1 MHSAD
6 SPAAGAFRLAAG
18 YATAA
23 TVWIL
28 LSDQL
33 MLRVFGT
40 DPATLSRFGV
50 LKGCAFV
57 GVTSVV
63 LYALL
68 RRLLGRADALH
79 ARQRESQNLLEAI
92 CESLP
97 DGVVAKDLAGRY
109 LVCNRAAAELL
120 GRSSEAVVGEDDAA
134 LFGPQRA
141 AELRA
146 ADTRIV
152 EEDITLVQE
161 ETSEHPEVALI
172 TQVTRGPLRDASG
185 TVFGTFGL
193 MRDITELRSA
203 VSELELHR
211 SRLEELV
218 ALRSAELGAAE
229 QRLRMVI
236 ESTAEGLIVLDAMGV
251 IRMVNPATTELLGY
265 APEELLGRNVHAAIH
280 HSLIDGGPKAT
291 EGCALMSAIR
301 HGQKCELLNDSF
313 WHRDGHAVPVAAAS
327 NPILVDGRVSGAV
340 LSFFDITE
348 RQKVEQAREE
358 ARAAAEQLART
369 KSEFLANMSHE
380 IRTPLNGVLGFAQ
393 IGLRDNAGN
402 EAVRRT
408 FAHILDSGK
417 LLLTIINDIL
427 DFSKIEAGKL
437 AIEAVPVDP
446 HALVDQAVA
455 TVRDAAAAKGL
466 ALEAETA
473 ADLPAA
479 CLGDPVRIMQVLLN
493 LLSNA
498 VKFTP
503 AGRVRVHAAREG
515 AALVFS
521 VIDSGIGIAA
531 TDIERLFEPFEQAD
545 GSTTRR
551 FGGTGLGLTISRR
564 LSEMMGGSLSVQ
576 SEPGQGS
583 RFELRVPL
591 RETALPVAHR
601 QPQEVARGPRLA
613 GTRVLAAEDNEVNG
627 LVLEDFLRQEGAQ
640 VTMVGNGRLAVD
652 AVARAPGAFD
662 VVLMDVQMP
671 ELDGLAAT
679 RQLRELAPR
688 LPVIGQTAHALKEEH
703 DKCLAAGMVAT
714 VTKPI
719 DIDVL
724 VSQVLQQVHRPGGL
738 ATGAAAGEADTA
750 SGETGLIDWHALL
763 ARFAHRAGFVERLL
777 ALALKNT
784 VGKPAQL
791 RALADQRD
799 FAGIDALAH
808 DCKGIA
814 GNLAA
819 DGLEDLARRT
829 MNLARA
835 GENGALAL
843 ARQLADALDGL
854 AAALARDRP
863 APVPV
868 RETGPHP

>member
-1 MHSAD
+1 M
-6 SPAAGAFRLAAG
+6 
-18 YATAA
+18 
-23 TVWIL
+23 
-28 LSDQL
+28 
-33 MLRVFGT
+33 
-40 DPATLSRFGV
+40 
-50 LKGCAFV
+50 
-57 GVTSVV
+57 TSVV

-79 ARQRESQNLLEAI
+79 AGQRESENLLKAI
-92 CESLP
+92 CESVP
-97 DGVVAKDLAGRY
+97 DGVFAKDLAGHY
-109 LVCNRAAAELL
+109 LVCNRAAARLV
-120 GRSSEAVVGEDDAA
+120 GRLPEAIVGQDDRAI
-134 LFGPQRA
+134 FGPERA
-141 AELRA
+141 AARRA
-146 ADTRIV
+146 ADIRIV

-161 ETSEHPEVALI
+161 ETCSTAEGPVI
-172 TQVTRGPLRDASG
+172 TQITRGPLRDAAG
-185 TVFGTFGL
+185 RVFGTFGL
-193 MRDITELRSA
+193 VRDITELRTA
-203 VSELELHR
+203 VNELEFHR
-211 SRLEELV
+211 SGLEELV
-218 ALRSAELGAAE
+218 AQRSAELSAAE
-229 QRLRMVI
+229 HRLRMVI
-236 ESTAEGLIVLDAMGV
+236 ESTAEGLIVLDAMGI

-265 APEELLGRNVHAAIH
+265 AADALIGRNVHAAIH
-280 HSLIDGGPKAT
+280 HSLVDGGPKAT
-291 EGCALMSAIR
+291 DGCALMSAIR

-327 NPILVDGRVSGAV
+327 NPILIDGRVTGAV

-348 RQKVEQAREE
+348 QRKVERAREE
-358 ARAAAEQLART
+358 AREAAEQLART

-402 EAVRRT
+402 DAVRKT

-417 LLLTIINDIL
+417 LLLAIINDIL

-437 AIEAVPVDP
+437 TLESVPVDP
-446 HALVDQAVA
+446 RALVDQAVA
-455 TVRDAAAAKGL
+455 TVRDAAVAKQL
-466 ALEAETA
+466 ALVAEKA
-473 ADLPAA
+473 PDLPPA
-479 CLGDPVRIMQVLLN
+479 CLGDPVRILQVLLN

-503 AGRVRVHAAREG
+503 AGQVRLHAARDG
-515 AALVFS
+515 STLLFS
-521 VIDSGIGIAA
+521 VIDSGIGIGAA
-531 TDIERLFEPFEQAD
+531 DIERLFRPFEQAD

-564 LSEMMGGSLSVQ
+564 LTDMMGGALSVQ
-576 SEPGQGS
+576 SERSKGS
-583 RFELRVPL
+583 RFELRLPL
-591 RETALPVAHR
+591 RETALPVAHS
-601 QPQEVARGPRLA
+601 QPLEVARGLRLA
-613 GTRVLAAEDNEVNG
+613 GIRVLAAEDNEVNG
-627 LVLEDFLRQEGAQ
+627 LVLEDFLRREGAQ
-640 VTMVGNGRLAVD
+640 VEMVGNGRLAVD
-652 AVARAPGAFD
+652 AVTREPGAFD

>member
-1 MHSAD
+1 MNG
-6 SPAAGAFRLAAG
+6 AAERASGAFRLAAG

-23 TVWIL
+23 TAWIL

-33 MLRVFGT
+33 MLLAFGT

-63 LYALL
+63 LYLLL
-68 RRLLGRADALH
+68 RRLLDRVNALH

-109 LVCNRAAAELL
+109 LLCNRAAAQLI
-120 GRSSEAVVGEDDAA
+120 GRPPEAIVDRDDEA
-134 LFGPQRA
+134 LFGPERA
-141 AELRA
+141 AALRA
-146 ADTRIV
+146 TDTRIV
-152 EEDITLVQE
+152 RDDITLVRE
-161 ETSEHPEVALI
+161 EACDRSGAALI

-185 TVFGTFGL
+185 TVFGTFGIA
-193 MRDITELRSA
+193 RDITELRNA
-203 VSELELHR
+203 VTELSLHR
-211 SRLEELV
+211 NRLEELV
-218 ALRSAELGAAE
+218 AQRSAELGAAE

-236 ESTAEGLIVLDAMGV
+236 DSTAEGLIVLDAMGI

-265 APEELLGRNVHAAIH
+265 APDELLGRNVHAAIH
-280 HSLIDGGPKAT
+280 HSLVDGGPKAT
-291 EGCALMSAIR
+291 DGCALMSAIR
-301 HGQKCELLNDSF
+301 RGQKCELLNDAF

-327 NPILVDGRVSGAV
+327 NPILVDGSVSGAV

-348 RQKVEQAREE
+348 RQKAERAREE
-358 ARAAAEQLART
+358 ARAAAEQLARS

-417 LLLTIINDIL
+417 LLLTIISDIL

-437 AIEAVPVDP
+437 ALESVPVDP
-446 HALVDQAVA
+446 RALVDQALE

-466 ALEAETA
+466 ALVADKA

-503 AGRVRVHAAREG
+503 AGQVRVEAAREG
-515 AALVFS
+515 AALVFR
-521 VIDSGIGIAA
+521 VIDSGIGIGPA
-531 TDIERLFEPFEQAD
+531 DIERLFKPFEQAD

-551 FGGTGLGLTISRR
+551 YGGTGLGLTISRR
-564 LSEMMGGSLSVQ
+564 LCDMMGGTLTVR
-576 SEPGQGS
+576 SEPGKGS
-583 RFELRVPL
+583 CFELRLPL
-591 RETALPVAHR
+591 HETALPVAAGV
-601 QPQEVARGPRLA
+601 PLKLPRGPRLA
-613 GTRVLAAEDNEVNG
+613 GIRVLAAEDNEVNG
-627 LVLEDFLRQEGAQ
+627 LVLEDFLRREGAR
-640 VTMVGNGRLAVD
+640 VEMVGNGRLAVD
-652 AVARAPGAFD
+652 AVRRDPGAFD

-671 ELDGLAAT
+671 EMDGLAAT
-679 RQLRELAPR
+679 RQLGSIAPG

-703 DKCLAAGMVAT
+703 DRCLAAGMVAT
-714 VTKPI
+714 ITKPI

-724 VSQVLQQVHRPGGL
+724 VSQVLQQVHRPGR
-738 ATGAAAGEADTA
+738 AASDDDTGRAAAATPEQP
-750 SGETGLIDWHALL
+750 LVDWQALL
-763 ARFAHRAGFVERLL
+763 ARFAHRAGFVERLVT
-777 ALALKNT
+777 LALKNT
-784 VGKPAQL
+784 AGKPAQL
-791 RALADQRD
+791 RALAEQRD
-799 FAGIDALAH
+799 FAAIDALAH

-819 DGLEDLARRT
+819 QGLEDLARRT
-829 MNLARA
+829 MTLARA
-835 GENGALAL
+835 GEQEALAL
-843 ARQLADALDGL
+843 ARELADALDMLGESLACGL
-854 AAALARDRP
+854 
-863 APVPV
+863 PVPA
-868 RETGPHP
+868 TSHPP